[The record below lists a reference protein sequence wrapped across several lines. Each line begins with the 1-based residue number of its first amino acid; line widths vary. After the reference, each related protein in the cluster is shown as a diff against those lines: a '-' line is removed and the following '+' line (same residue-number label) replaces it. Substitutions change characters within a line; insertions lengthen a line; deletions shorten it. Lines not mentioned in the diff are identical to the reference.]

1 MATTNTQAVPLRTK
15 RGISAGSIFSAIGRW
30 IVRNRIYLIA
40 FAIPAALTYLAYA
53 IFGLYPF
60 GEESVLCLDLN
71 GQYVYYF
78 EALRDAFWGD
88 GSISTTGP
96 ETFPVNLWALS
107 AIILPAR
114 LL

>member
-53 IFGLYPF
+53 
-60 GEESVLCLDLN
+60 SSD
-71 GQYVYYF
+71 
-78 EALRDAFWGD
+78 
-88 GSISTTGP
+88 STPLAKNPCFAST
-96 ETFPVNLWALS
+96 
-107 AIILPAR
+107 
-114 LL
+114 

>member
-1 MATTNTQAVPLRTK
+1 MCQKSP
-15 RGISAGSIFSAIGRW
+15 SAKHITAGGVLSGLGKW
-30 IVRNRIYLIA
+30 IVRNRVYFAA
-40 FAIPAALTYLAYA
+40 FLIPAALTYLAYA

-88 GSISTTGP
+88 GVFSTTGP
-96 ETFPVNLWALS
+96 
-107 AIILPAR
+107 AISPESLRESSGIIWRVRLP
-114 LL
+114 

>member
-53 IFGLYPF
+53 IF
-60 GEESVLCLDLN
+60 
-71 GQYVYYF
+71 
-78 EALRDAFWGD
+78 
-88 GSISTTGP
+88 
-96 ETFPVNLWALS
+96 
-107 AIILPAR
+107 
-114 LL
+114 

>member
-71 GQYVYYF
+71 GQYVYYLKRF
-78 EALRDAFWGD
+78 VMRSGATAAF
-88 GSISTTGP
+88 STTGP